1 MSPRIVSKKKLIPT
15 YIFPFMLAIIFCC
28 NASSEER
35 PEWKELITR
44 HTIIRYYSYD
54 DLKKFDK
61 KIDYFHNS
69 SFSGLKILFSSPSK
83 MDEFEKRIQDK
94 VDGIF
99 MRVQEILG
107 MRKAMDRVKIN
118 IYHNGRDLKKAYYDL
133 YNKEG
138 NLRSWYIYENNTI
151 YLNAR
156 DMHEGVLAHEFAHSI
171 IDHYLTVRPPAA
183 SSEILARYVDRH
195 LME

>member
-15 YIFPFMLAIIFCC
+15 YMFPFMLTIIFCC
-28 NASSEER
+28 NASSEEK

-44 HTIIRYYSYD
+44 HTIIKYRSDD

-61 KIDYFHNS
+61 KIDYFNNS
-69 SFSGLKILFSSPSK
+69 SFSGLKTLFSSSSK

-99 MRVQEILG
+99 TRVEEILG
-107 MRKAMDRVKIN
+107 MRKAMDRVIIN

-133 YNKEG
+133 YKKEG
-138 NLRSWYIYENNTI
+138 KLRSWYVYENNTI
-151 YLNAR
+151 YINVKDLN
-156 DMHEGVLAHEFAHSI
+156 EGILAHEMAHSI

-195 LME
+195 LMD